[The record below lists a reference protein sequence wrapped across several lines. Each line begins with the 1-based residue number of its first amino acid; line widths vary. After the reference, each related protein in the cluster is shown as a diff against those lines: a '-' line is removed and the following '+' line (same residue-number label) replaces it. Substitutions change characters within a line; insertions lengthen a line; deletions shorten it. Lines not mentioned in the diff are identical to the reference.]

1 SIESSAPL
9 HFICSQHYKFC
20 LLKIVWNVSSCFGQA
35 FALRKSLLEASGTKW
50 SEAPVLVKLL
60 P

>member
-1 SIESSAPL
+1 MA
-9 HFICSQHYKFC
+9 
-20 LLKIVWNVSSCFGQA
+20 QA

-50 SEAPVLVKLL
+50 SEAQLSIDALSERLSKQLVKLL